1 MFKHILIPIDEDAGS
16 RRSIKQ
22 GVTLAQAAGARVT
35 GFPAVTESNHAG
47 IVDELLEPPPEELQL
62 PAYAHA
68 GQLFATLV
76 DEAECAGVAC
86 TTLAG
91 PSETPWEAIVAAAM
105 STHSDPVVMASTW
118 AARHRAAGARPPD
131 AAGIEPRGHA
141 RAGGAWQRAGV
152 ITP

>member
-1 MFKHILIPIDEDAGS
+1 MSRHILIPIDEDAGS

-35 GFPAVTESNHAG
+35 GFPTITEFNHAG

-62 PAYAHA
+62 LAYAHA

-76 DEAECAGVAC
+76 DEAERAGVAC

-91 PSETPWEAIVAAAM
+91 PSETPWEAIVAAAT
-105 STHSDPVVMASTW
+105 STHSDPVVMATHG
-118 AARHRAAGARPPD
+118 RR
-131 AAGIEPRGHA
+131 GIGRLVPGRQTQQVLTHADMPAPAVRGS
-141 RAGGAWQRAGV
+141 GQE
-152 ITP
+152 